1 MTNVVAGRYVFQLKV
16 KDDQGMTGTDTVSI
30 IVHPDPL
37 ILNLVELTLTMEAR
51 FLTQSEVFFVFCFFT
66 F

>member
-51 FLTQSEVFFVFCFFT
+51 FLTQSEVFIFF
-66 F
+66 FLIY